1 MYVNLQV
8 TFVHVQYQ
16 LCTYVHISTSRLEFP
31 VADLGPLAKRHT
43 RGIHFPNESQTRN
56 DVSRS
61 VQVEK
66 KENQGIAC
74 AVHVHTTHIRTNYM

>member
-1 MYVNLQV
+1 MYVGTYV
-8 TFVHVQYQ
+8 
-16 LCTYVHISTSRLEFP
+16 CTYIQSMYDRLRVP

-43 RGIHFPNESQTRN
+43 RGIHIPNESQTRN

-61 VQVEK
+61 MQVEK

-74 AVHVHTTHIRTNYM
+74 AVHANMCTN